1 MAEAPSITSLFG
13 DIVSPEA
20 VRQQQE
26 AQDMALG
33 KYMAEN
39 VGSAGMLN
47 LPSHARNVMRS
58 IGGITG
64 AETRS
69 PAEIKAAENQKLFGS
84 LMKQASAQYP
94 NSRADQLDFVA
105 KQLQA
110 KGKIQEAMRAQ
121 DAATQARQQE
131 ADLDA
136 TKAQAEQRRAA
147 AEASQAQAG
156 KAKAETTTE
165 EETRQGKVDELAA
178 KIAKENALAAKA
190 GKEKEKTAE
199 EIATIIAERDPN
211 VDLIEARKAAE
222 NALKEQREAETKLK
236 GAELSRFEAM
246 TPLEIIKTN
255 TEIAKNTADYK
266 VASERLTT
274 IGKTD
279 FDKLLENSDLSQEDK
294 DKYRNMRI
302 EALARTGSTQ
312 GFDIQGQAE
321 EYAFGTY
328 TDVINKGNESERPL
342 EIFQSF
348 LGAVEDGAAT
358 GPLADVER
366 WSMSLGAM
374 LGVDSAVASAAAND
388 LVSVL
393 QGNITLAEASA
404 LKGALSDKD
413 LKFLQESLPSYKQS
427 EQGLKDVLAYL
438 ASSKAAEVYAGK
450 QFAARMAK
458 DDFSGKTAI
467 KSLNAKTALE
477 SVSKYN
483 YLVRQRALGKY
494 KGRIPIPTASEIA
507 QWAKFTD
514 QPEGTAQALIEAIKL
529 REEGA

>member
-1 MAEAPSITSLFG
+1 MAESPSITSLFG
-13 DIVSPEA
+13 DIVSPEM
-20 VRQQQE
+20 VRKQQE
-26 AQDMALG
+26 AEDFAMG

-47 LPSHARNVMRS
+47 LPSHARNVMS
-58 IGGITG
+58 SLGAITG

-69 PAEIKAAENQKLFGS
+69 PAEIKAEENQKLFGS
-84 LMKQASAQYP
+84 LMQQASTQFP
-94 NSRADQLDFVA
+94 DSRSKQLDFVA

-110 KGKIQEAMRAQ
+110 KGKINEAMRAQ
-121 DAATQARQQE
+121 DAADKARMQE
-131 ADLDA
+131 AEVDSE
-136 TKAQAEQRRAA
+136 KAQAAQRRATA
-147 AEASQAQAG
+147 GAQEALG
-156 KAKAETTTE
+156 KKYGAETTTE
-165 EETRQGKVDELAA
+165 EETRQNKVDKLAA
-178 KIAKENALAAKA
+178 EIAKENALAAKA

-199 EIATIIAERDPN
+199 EIATIMAERDPN
-211 VDLIEARKAAE
+211 IDLIEARTAAE
-222 NALKEQREAETKLK
+222 QALQDQREAETKLK

-255 TEIAKNTADYK
+255 TEIAKNTADYR

-279 FDKLLENSDLSQEDK
+279 FDKLLENSDLSDEDK

-328 TDVINKGNESERPL
+328 TDVINKGNEAQRPL

-358 GPLADVER
+358 GPLAEVER

-374 LGVDSAVASAAAND
+374 LGVDNAVASAAAND

-393 QGNITLAEASA
+393 QGSITLAEASA

-450 QFAARMAK
+450 QFAERMAK
-458 DDFSGKTAI
+458 GDFSGKTALT
-467 KSLNAKTALE
+467 SMNAKTALE

-483 YLVRQRALGKY
+483 YLVRQRAIGKY

-514 QPEGTAQALIEAIKL
+514 QAEGTAQLLIEAIKL
-529 REEGA
+529 REEGS